1 MANPVRKTAVLGDQ
15 NQLEAWT
22 DMEVVRNSQTQVENQ
37 MAAIS
42 RGRDEKEPMSENTNG
57 TQAVSSTSILNQ
69 VVEAV
74 MNLIDAL
81 SLYANINRG
90 ALGTGDSLTCEVGPT
105 GPSYIWLDKNQVI
118 PVDLTING
126 KHSNLQTLSDA
137 LNTIHESLTMMLDYP
152 AGDKWQITDIATLT
166 EPQVIGREQDNRWMM
181 ASALIIKVA
190 TLTPEPAPEPEPEPE
205 PEPDP
210 EPDPELEP
218 DPDPQPEQAG
228 E

>member
-1 MANPVRKTAVLGDQ
+1 MANPVRQTAVLGDQ
-15 NQLEAWT
+15 NQPEAWP

-74 MNLIDAL
+74 ASLINAL
-81 SLYANINRG
+81 SLYASISRG

-105 GPSYIWLDKNQVI
+105 GPSDIWLDKNKFI

-137 LNTIHESLTMMLDYP
+137 LNTIHESLTMMFDYP
-152 AGDKWQITDIATLT
+152 TGDKWQITDIATLT

-190 TLTPEPAPEPEPEPE
+190 TLTPEPAPA

-210 EPDPELEP
+210 VPEPDNSEAGS
-218 DPDPQPEQAG
+218 DPDPQPEQA
-228 E
+228 EE

>member
-1 MANPVRKTAVLGDQ
+1 
-15 NQLEAWT
+15 
-22 DMEVVRNSQTQVENQ
+22 
-37 MAAIS
+37 
-42 RGRDEKEPMSENTNG
+42 MSEINEQSG
-57 TQAVSSTSILNQ
+57 TQQAAVSSTSILNQ

-74 MNLIDAL
+74 MDLIDAL
-81 SLYANINRG
+81 SLYANISRG

-137 LNTIHESLTMMLDYP
+137 MNTIHESLTMMFDYP
-152 AGDKWQITDIATLT
+152 TGDKWQITDIATLT

-181 ASALIIKVA
+181 ASALLIKVA
-190 TLTPEPAPEPEPEPE
+190 TRTPEPAPA

-210 EPDPELEP
+210 VPEPDNSEAGS
-218 DPDPQPEQAG
+218 DPDPQPEQA
-228 E
+228 EE

>member
-15 NQLEAWT
+15 NQPEAWT

-42 RGRDEKEPMSENTNG
+42 RGRVKEKSMSEINEQSG
-57 TQAVSSTSILNQ
+57 TQQAAVSSTSILNQ

-74 MNLIDAL
+74 AALINAL
-81 SLYANINRG
+81 SLYASISRG

-137 LNTIHESLTMMLDYP
+137 LNTIHESLTMMFDYP
-152 AGDKWQITDIATLT
+152 TGDKWQITDIATLT

-190 TLTPEPAPEPEPEPE
+190 TITPEPAPAPEPEPEPT

-210 EPDPELEP
+210 EPDP
-218 DPDPQPEQAG
+218 QPEQA
-228 E
+228 EE

>member
-1 MANPVRKTAVLGDQ
+1 MANPVRKTAVLGNQ
-15 NQLEAWT
+15 NQPEAWP

-74 MNLIDAL
+74 MDLIDAL
-81 SLYANINRG
+81 SLYANISRG

-105 GPSYIWLDKNQVI
+105 SPSDIWLDKNQFI

-152 AGDKWQITDIATLT
+152 AGSKWQITDIATLT

-190 TLTPEPAPEPEPEPE
+190 TLTPEPAPAPEPETEPEPV
-205 PEPDP
+205 
-210 EPDPELEP
+210 L